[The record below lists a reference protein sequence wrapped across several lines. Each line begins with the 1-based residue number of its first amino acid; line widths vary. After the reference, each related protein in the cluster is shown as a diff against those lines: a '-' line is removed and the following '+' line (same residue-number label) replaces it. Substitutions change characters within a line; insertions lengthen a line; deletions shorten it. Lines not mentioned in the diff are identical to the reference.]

1 MITTERLKKYC
12 LDFVSLTADE
22 LALVDDFFQ
31 PAFYAR
37 KAFILQEG
45 KVCDFIAFIVS
56 GAVRHF
62 HTHDGNEITCDI
74 SFENTFIT
82 DFSSFKQ
89 DIPSTYNFQA
99 LHDTET
105 LLIKRE
111 KLAALYALCPKYET
125 FGRLMAEKVADRA
138 TTIARSLAS
147 DKPETRYL
155 NLLTQHPDLF
165 QRVPQ
170 KYIANF
176 LGIGPESLSRI
187 RKRITG
193 KKS

>member
-1 MITTERLKKYC
+1 MITTGLLKQYC
-12 LDFVSLTADE
+12 ASFVPFTTEELDLADHY
-22 LALVDDFFQ
+22 FQ
-31 PAFYAR
+31 PASYAS
-37 KAFILQEG
+37 KTFILQEG
-45 KVCDFIAFIVS
+45 QVCDFIAFIAR
-56 GAVRHF
+56 GTVRHF
-62 HTHDGNEITCDI
+62 HTHDGNEVTCDI

-82 DFSSFKQ
+82 DFLSFSKAV
-89 DIPSTYNFQA
+89 PSVYNFQA
-99 LHDTET
+99 LHETEA
-105 LLIKRE
+105 LLIKKE
-111 KLAALYALCPKYET
+111 KLAALYSVCPKYET

-187 RKRITG
+187 RKRLYD